1 MYMVQLKAV
10 DFLLANAGEMS
21 QRRHV
26 GLRWTNIQS
35 REFEM
40 FLVTWLA
47 YNNVLI
53 NENTVLIFSSQCQC
67 TDVVGKKDCVVDG
80 LKYADGNRWTR
91 DKCNICHCE
100 VSMRPKTGRS
110 ARDYMRKFVF
120 QIKILRNEKN
130 VATTFDKVT
139 FWT

>member
-21 QRRHV
+21 RRRHA

-53 NENTVLIFSSQCQC
+53 NKNTVLIFLLS
-67 TDVVGKKDCVVDG
+67 
-80 LKYADGNRWTR
+80 
-91 DKCNICHCE
+91 
-100 VSMRPKTGRS
+100 VSALMSLAKRT
-110 ARDYMRKFVF
+110 V
-120 QIKILRNEKN
+120 
-130 VATTFDKVT
+130 
-139 FWT
+139 

>member
-1 MYMVQLKAV
+1 MYMVQLNAV

-40 FLVTWLA
+40 FLETWLA
-47 YNNVLI
+47 YDNVLI
-53 NENTVLIFSSQCQC
+53 NKNTVLIFSSQCQC

-100 VSMRPKTGRS
+100 VSMRTKTGRS
-110 ARDYMRKFVF
+110 ARDYMGNSYFKLKSTSRKKCGYSF
-120 QIKILRNEKN
+120 
-130 VATTFDKVT
+130 
-139 FWT
+139 